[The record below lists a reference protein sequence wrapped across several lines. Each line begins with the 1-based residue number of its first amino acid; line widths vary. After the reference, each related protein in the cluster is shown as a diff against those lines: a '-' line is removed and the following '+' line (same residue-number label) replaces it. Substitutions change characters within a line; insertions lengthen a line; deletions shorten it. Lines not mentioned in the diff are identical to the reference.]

1 MKFSTEL
8 KNHKASYK
16 EKTKV
21 RHSLAVHGV
30 RIYDFQENVSFSKW
44 RGKAPSC
51 NQEINWIIYY
61 KEETVS

>member
-30 RIYDFQENVSFSKW
+30 RIYDFQENVSFSK
-44 RGKAPSC
+44 
-51 NQEINWIIYY
+51 
-61 KEETVS
+61 